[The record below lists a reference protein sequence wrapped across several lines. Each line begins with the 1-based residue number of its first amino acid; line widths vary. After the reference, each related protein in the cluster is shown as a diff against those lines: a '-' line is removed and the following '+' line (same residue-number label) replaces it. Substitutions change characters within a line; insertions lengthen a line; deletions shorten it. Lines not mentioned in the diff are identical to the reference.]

1 MSFVKLDRK
10 LLTWG
15 WKDRPN
21 MVALWIEILLQA
33 NYYENEW
40 HGKVYEVG
48 SFPTSV
54 AKLSASTG
62 LTTQQVRTCL
72 NNLKSTNEITITT
85 TSQGTKI
92 FVNKWA
98 DYQGCED
105 DANKRNNKRSNNQST
120 NDQQTI
126 NNTIRNKE
134 IKKEKNIKNSIYI
147 APTSS
152 EVDAVFRIP
161 LNVND
166 TYHPIFQEDIDHY
179 KELYPALDIEQEIR
193 NMIGW
198 CEANPSHRKT
208 KNGVKRFING
218 WFSKAQNKSRAYS
231 ERNKSGVNYIDIE

>member
-1 MSFVKLDRK
+1 MSYVKLDRK

-54 AKLSASTG
+54 AKLSAATG

-92 FVNKWA
+92 SVNKWA
-98 DYQGCED
+98 DYQLCD
-105 DANKRNNKRSNNQST
+105 DTPNKRSNKQTNKQVT

-134 IKKEKNIKNSIYI
+134 VKERKEVYIRPSLDEVKAYCKERNNGVDADRWYNYYSANGWKVGKNPMKDWKAAVRTWEQKKPEELK
-147 APTSS
+147 SS
-152 EVDAVFRIP
+152 ER
-161 LNVND
+161 
-166 TYHPIFQEDIDHY
+166 Y
-179 KELYPALDIEQEIR
+179 KVPWLD
-193 NMIGW
+193 
-198 CEANPSHRKT
+198 
-208 KNGVKRFING
+208 
-218 WFSKAQNKSRAYS
+218 
-231 ERNKSGVNYIDIE
+231 

>member
-92 FVNKWA
+92 SVNKWA
-98 DYQGCED
+98 EYQCCEEEP
-105 DANKRNNKRSNNQST
+105 NKPNNKRTNKQST

-134 IKKEKNIKNSIYI
+134 IKERKEVYI
-147 APTSS
+147 RPTLD
-152 EVDAVFRIP
+152 EVKAYCKERNNGVDADRWF
-161 LNVND
+161 N
-166 TYHPIFQEDIDHY
+166 YY
-179 KELYPALDIEQEIR
+179 SA
-193 NMIGW
+193 
-198 CEANPSHRKT
+198 
-208 KNGVKRFING
+208 NG
-218 WFSKAQNKSRAYS
+218 WKVGKNPMKDWKAAVRTWEQKKPEEEKTST
-231 ERNKSGVNYIDIE
+231 ERYKVPWLD